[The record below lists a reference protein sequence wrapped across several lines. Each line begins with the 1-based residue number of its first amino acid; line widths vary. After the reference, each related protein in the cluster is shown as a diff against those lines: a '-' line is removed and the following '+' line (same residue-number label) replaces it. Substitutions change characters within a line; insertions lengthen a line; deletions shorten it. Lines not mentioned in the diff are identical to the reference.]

1 MRRVFFSRGPEVIEP
16 RGRQGQAVLNP
27 LRFDKVFSNLF
38 PVNCVIR
45 VVVELTMEAMGII
58 EFRNWFGSGDMAD
71 EDAMVRVRDLDDPN
85 SFALLEN
92 RWREPITR
100 LCERMLGGDVHAGQ
114 DLTQE
119 TFVRLYSKRSCYQP
133 RAKFSTYLWRIA
145 LNLCRDELRK
155 RSRRG
160 EPRLSV
166 NCDEEL
172 SPLQEA
178 ELHAPGP
185 DSTLIAQE
193 DAEVV
198 REVLRNLS
206 PAHREVLVFRHFE
219 GLKFREIAELLQIPE
234 GTVKSRMVEAL
245 EQAAR
250 CFEKRRRLPA
260 NLNSAA
266 AKNPSL

>member
-1 MRRVFFSRGPEVIEP
+1 
-16 RGRQGQAVLNP
+16 
-27 LRFDKVFSNLF
+27 
-38 PVNCVIR
+38 
-45 VVVELTMEAMGII
+45 MEAMGII
-58 EFRNWFGSGDMAD
+58 EFRNWFGLGDMAD
-71 EDAMVRVRDLDDPN
+71 EDVMVRVRDLDDSN

-92 RWREPITR
+92 RWRAPITR

-119 TFVRLYSKRSCYQP
+119 TFVRLYSRRSSYQP

-145 LNLCRDELRK
+145 LNLCHDELRR

-160 EPRLSV
+160 EPRLSAG
-166 NCDEEL
+166 CDDECL
-172 SPLQEA
+172 SAHEA
-178 ELHAPGP
+178 EVHAPGP
-185 DSTLIAQE
+185 DSTLIAHE
-193 DAEVV
+193 HAEVV
-198 REVLRNLS
+198 RDVLRSLS

-245 EQAAR
+245 DQAAR

-260 NLNSAA
+260 RPGSGAAEDLNL
-266 AKNPSL
+266 